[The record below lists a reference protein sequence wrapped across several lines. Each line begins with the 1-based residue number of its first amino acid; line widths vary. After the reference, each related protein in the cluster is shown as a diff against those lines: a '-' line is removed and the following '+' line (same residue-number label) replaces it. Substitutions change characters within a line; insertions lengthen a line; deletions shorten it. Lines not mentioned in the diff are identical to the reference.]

1 MLYYKNGRFRMD
13 SVSYELPEDVYI
25 DTEFQSVIAT
35 GFEIVDPEGCFRIH
49 IKGEHWDENSYDFFE
64 KIIFPF
70 GYERLGKIE
79 SVENNGM
86 HGHKL
91 WYQDSKFNYVEYRFD
106 LPKGEKH
113 ANISIILKAD
123 NTKITLS
130 ELENVPVF
138 VTLMNSLRPE

>member
-49 IKGEHWDENSYDFFE
+49 IKGEHWDENSYEFFE

-86 HGHKL
+86 HGYKL

-123 NTKITLS
+123 NTKIHLS

-138 VTLMNSLRPE
+138 VALMKSLRPE